1 VGEAGG
7 LAPHDAQPGA
17 AVASRNELLDAAVVE
32 ATTRRAAVLDEDL
45 GEVAAASQ
53 CLVERVLEK
62 LVIDHLAY
70 RKRMSLGPGLSASVS
85 LVVEETDTALAMG
98 SGDVPVLATPRVI
111 ALAEQASVE
120 AVADELK
127 PGATT
132 VGYEVQLAH
141 LAPTP
146 VGGKVTAEAI
156 LESIEGRRLT
166 FRVSVSDAR
175 GLVAAGR
182 ITRVIVMRDRFV
194 ERAQTES

>member
-1 VGEAGG
+1 
-7 LAPHDAQPGA
+7 
-17 AVASRNELLDAAVVE
+17 
-32 ATTRRAAVLDEDL
+32 
-45 GEVAAASQ
+45 
-53 CLVERVLEK
+53 
-62 LVIDHLAY
+62 VIDHLAY
-70 RKRMSLGPGLSASVS
+70 RKPMSLGPGLSATVT

-120 AVADELK
+120 AIADELK
-127 PGATT
+127 SGATS

-141 LAPTP
+141 LSPTP
-146 VGGKVTAEAI
+146 VGGRVTAEAT

-182 ITRVIVMRDRFV
+182 VTRVVVMRERFV
-194 ERAQTES
+194 ERAQAES